1 MKTFPPGSQVLPRK
15 PSREKIRFP
24 FDRRA
29 GLSSAK
35 GGAGTEEEES
45 EGNDI
50 SSWTGA
56 ELFMTARFLQSAFF
70 FCTVLSAFIYRP
82 LAVCSCPLALIE
94 SDNSLAFTRVTDLFF
109 LFFLLAMAN

>member
-35 GGAGTEEEES
+35 GDAGTEEEES

-70 FCTVLSAFIYRP
+70 FFAPCSRRSFIVHLQFARVLWP
-82 LAVCSCPLALIE
+82 
-94 SDNSLAFTRVTDLFF
+94 
-109 LFFLLAMAN
+109 

>member
-24 FDRRA
+24 FDRCA

-35 GGAGTEEEES
+35 GDAGTEEEES

-70 FCTVLSAFIYRP
+70 FAPCSRRSFIVHLQFARVLWP
-82 LAVCSCPLALIE
+82 
-94 SDNSLAFTRVTDLFF
+94 
-109 LFFLLAMAN
+109 

>member
-1 MKTFPPGSQVLPRK
+1 MKTFPLGSQVLPRK

-35 GGAGTEEEES
+35 GDAGTEEEES

-70 FCTVLSAFIYRP
+70 FLHRALGVHLSST
-82 LAVCSCPLALIE
+82 CSLLVSFGLNRIGQFSRVYA
-94 SDNSLAFTRVTDLFF
+94 SD
-109 LFFLLAMAN
+109 